1 MTASPTSNRPTGA
14 LLEQLAPVGT
24 IVRCYRNPRSGVPPW
39 SVMVYGHAGTRR
51 HQWRVAG
58 HATDV
63 ALGPCTFR
71 VYEAGRQRVLRTG
84 VDNVHS
90 FIQGQLLA
98 LDGAPFGAEDAA
110 ACGAQRVAY
119 NPRHHHSFTLPEGG
133 DAPVMRAGA
142 VWLTGEGKAYAVDT
156 AAR

>member
-1 MTASPTSNRPTGA
+1 MSTTASNRPTGA
-14 LLEQLAPVGT
+14 LLGDLVPPGT
-24 IVRCYRNPRSGVPPW
+24 SVRIYRNLRPGVPPW

-51 HQWRVAG
+51 LQWRVAG

-98 LDGAPFGAEDAA
+98 LDGAPFGAEDAV

-119 NPRHHHSFTLPEGG
+119 NPRHHHSFTLPEAG

-142 VWLTGEGKAYAVDT
+142 VWLTGEGEAYAVDT